1 MARQAKQESPGRPYL
16 VDIRSVAPST
26 DPAPTQEAPSDW
38 ERPTL
43 WTPGCLSCVAVAR
56 CTFDDPGRGRVTL
69 DVSIWRD
76 PLDPQGRYS
85 AMVETW

>member
-1 MARQAKQESPGRPYL
+1 MAGQASEESPNRPYL
-16 VDIRSVAPST
+16 VDIRTVAQAT
-26 DPAPTQEAPSDW
+26 DPAQGKEAPADW
-38 ERPTL
+38 ERPAL
-43 WTPGCLSCVAVAR
+43 WTPGCLIAVAVANV
-56 CTFDDPGRGRVTL
+56 TFDDPGRGRVSL

>member
-1 MARQAKQESPGRPYL
+1 MAGSGSQAPTDRRYL
-16 VDIRSVAPST
+16 VDVRSLAPAT
-26 DPAPTQEAPSDW
+26 DPTQAKEAPPDW

-43 WTPGCLSCVAVAR
+43 WTPGCLIAVAVANV
-56 CTFDDPGRGRVTL
+56 TFDDPGRGRVSL

-76 PLDPQGRYS
+76 PLDPHGRYS